1 VGLREIFFPKKRDF
15 IGMMAAHARKN
26 EEGVAAL
33 EEFMKNPTPENEKR
47 VEDLELATDELRTHL
62 VNELHD
68 SFITPIDRED
78 IFKLSRAVDDMVDYA
93 KTTVEEMM
101 LFKIAPNPY
110 LLKMAAALT
119 HEARDIADAITVMKE
134 NPKEALEKLTRAK
147 KAENFIEHRYREA
160 LAELFESDDLKMILK
175 MRELYRHI
183 SNAADRGDEAANILS
198 DIIVKTG

>member
-1 VGLREIFFPKKRDF
+1 MGIREIFFPKKRDF

-26 EEGVAAL
+26 EEGVRAL
-33 EEFMKNPTPENEKR
+33 VAYMENPTQENGLK
-47 VEDLELATDELRTHL
+47 VEELELATDDLRAHL

-68 SFITPIDRED
+68 AFITPIDRED

-101 LFKIAPNPY
+101 LFKIAPNPF
-110 LLKMAAALT
+110 LLKMATALAN
-119 HEARDIADAITVMKE
+119 EAKEIADAIAIMKE
-134 NPKEALEKLTRAK
+134 EPRTALEGLTRAK

-160 LAELFESDDLKMILK
+160 LAELFESDDVKMILK

-198 DIIVKTG
+198 DTIVKMT